1 MPVAAKGK
9 IQIPINLWSKNLNLS
24 FPWKTNFKEVNKVSG
39 CLYEGPVFEG
49 VYGLTKIDELER
61 LFNFLIM

>member
-1 MPVAAKGK
+1 MAQIRDLDAGK
-9 IQIPINLWSKNLNLS
+9 IYIGPENPKQDQSTETLDGD
-24 FPWKTNFKEVNKVSG
+24 KE
-39 CLYEGPVFEG
+39 FEG